1 MEQFTHS
8 VMLDKELCM
17 GCINCIK
24 RCPTEAIRV
33 RDGKAHILKE
43 RCIDCGE
50 CIRIC
55 PHHAKKAI
63 TDPISILEN
72 FQYTIALPPPS
83 LYGQYNNLEEQDLL
97 LEALL
102 GMGFDS
108 VFEVAKAAELVSD
121 ATRRLLQTGS
131 MKRPVISSAC
141 PAVTRLIRVRFP
153 ELIDHVLPLVAPIEL
168 AARMAKKD
176 AVRKT
181 GLPKEA
187 IGCIFLTP
195 CPAKVTATRS
205 PVGSAHS
212 EVDGAVAI
220 KDIYPRLLASMKRIQ
235 QVDYLASAG
244 RIGLG
249 WAESGGEAAGL
260 VSTDSYLAADGIEN
274 VIRVL
279 EDLEDEKYQ
288 NLDFVELNACAGGCV
303 GGVLQI
309 TYSTEDLM
317 KEMWPKER
325 IEDPVSV
332 VAWRPY
338 GFALQEDGSFF
349 LPVGVAQYDEKGCR
363 SVPMLGRY
371 RGNLAE
377 MTLDFENMFS
387 AVELRLRKDSFALEP
402 IKVKQVILQGNDGEI
417 LAGSIKVVASR
428 QELPD
433 SVCEERKVS
442 PCVVLDC
449 GSGVELTEEST
460 SFYLPVLPVE
470 FRRGYSLT
478 VVTDRDSG
486 NMFRIQ
492 CGGKF
497 PVPVNPQ
504 FPQTSA
510 PQPM

>member
-63 TDPISILEN
+63 TDPVSILEN

-131 MKRPVISSAC
+131 MNRPVISSAC

-168 AARMAKKD
+168 AARMAKKE
-176 AVRKT
+176 AMCKT

-205 PVGSAHS
+205 PVGSSCS

-220 KDIYPRLLASMKRIQ
+220 KDIYPRLLASMKRIT

-303 GGVLQI
+303 GGVLQVENPYI
-309 TYSTEDLM
+309 AKAKIKREMLWDTDLTYQPVLELGGTRS
-317 KEMWPKER
+317 ER
-325 IEDPVSV
+325 
-332 VAWRPY
+332 
-338 GFALQEDGSFF
+338 FA
-349 LPVGVAQYDEKGCR
+349 
-363 SVPMLGRY
+363 RY
-371 RGNLAE
+371 SRME
-377 MTLDFENMFS
+377 
-387 AVELRLRKDSFALEP
+387 
-402 IKVKQVILQGNDGEI
+402 EI
-417 LAGSIKVVASR
+417 LS
-428 QELPD
+428 QLPG
-433 SVCEERKVS
+433 
-442 PCVVLDC
+442 LDC
-449 GSGVELTEEST
+449 GSCGAPTCAALAEDMVRGQACVDDCT
-460 SFYLPVLPVE
+460 VLM
-470 FRRGYSLT
+470 RRRMEAVL
-478 VVTDRDSG
+478 RAL
-486 NMFRIQ
+486 
-492 CGGKF
+492 GKDE
-497 PVPVNPQ
+497 
-504 FPQTSA
+504 
-510 PQPM
+510 

>member
-63 TDPISILEN
+63 TDPVSILEN

-131 MKRPVISSAC
+131 MNRPVISSAC
-141 PAVTRLIRVRFP
+141 PAVTRLIRV
-153 ELIDHVLPLVAPIEL
+153 
-168 AARMAKKD
+168 
-176 AVRKT
+176 
-181 GLPKEA
+181 PKEA

-205 PVGSAHS
+205 PVGSSCS

-220 KDIYPRLLASMKRIQ
+220 KDIYPRLLASMKRIT

-303 GGVLQI
+303 GGVLQVENPYI
-309 TYSTEDLM
+309 AKAKIKRMRRYV
-317 KEMWPKER
+317 
-325 IEDPVSV
+325 PVSKNHLSGSIPREMLWDTDLTYQPV
-332 VAWRPY
+332 LELGGTRSER
-338 GFALQEDGSFF
+338 FA
-349 LPVGVAQYDEKGCR
+349 
-363 SVPMLGRY
+363 RY
-371 RGNLAE
+371 SRME
-377 MTLDFENMFS
+377 
-387 AVELRLRKDSFALEP
+387 
-402 IKVKQVILQGNDGEI
+402 EI
-417 LAGSIKVVASR
+417 LS
-428 QELPD
+428 QLPG
-433 SVCEERKVS
+433 
-442 PCVVLDC
+442 LDC
-449 GSGVELTEEST
+449 GSCGAPTCAALAEDVVRGQACVDDCT
-460 SFYLPVLPVE
+460 VLM
-470 FRRGYSLT
+470 RRRMEAVL
-478 VVTDRDSG
+478 RAL
-486 NMFRIQ
+486 
-492 CGGKF
+492 GKDE
-497 PVPVNPQ
+497 
-504 FPQTSA
+504 
-510 PQPM
+510 